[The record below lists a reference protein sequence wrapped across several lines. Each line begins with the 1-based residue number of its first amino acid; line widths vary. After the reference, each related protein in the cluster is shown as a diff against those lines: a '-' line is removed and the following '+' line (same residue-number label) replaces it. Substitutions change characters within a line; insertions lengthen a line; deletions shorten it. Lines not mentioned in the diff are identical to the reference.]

1 MWSDLAALL
10 WPKPSDL
17 VALFT
22 IQSDLAVLWQVH
34 TGIFGGPLAK
44 TEAIWH

>member
-1 MWSDLAALL
+1 MKPEDLPPDQLA
-10 WPKPSDL
+10 L

-34 TGIFGGPLAK
+34 TVIFGGPLAK